1 MTNDSIKNID
11 PNILLSMMNTKL
23 RDQYASLDILCYD
36 LDMTKEN
43 IVNTLKTIGYNYNET
58 ENQFKKA

>member
-11 PNILLSMMNTKL
+11 PNILLSIMNMKL

-36 LDMTKEN
+36 LELTKEDILN
-43 IVNTLKTIGYNYNET
+43 RLKYIGYNYNE
-58 ENQFKKA
+58 EKNQFK

>member
-11 PNILLSMMNTKL
+11 PNILLSIMNTKL

-36 LDMTKEN
+36 LELTKEYILN
-43 IVNTLKTIGYNYNET
+43 RLKDIGYNYNE
-58 ENQFKKA
+58 EKNQFK

>member
-11 PNILLSMMNTKL
+11 PIILLSIINTKL

-36 LDMTKEN
+36 LELTKEYILN
-43 IVNTLKTIGYNYNET
+43 RLKDIGYEYNGEK
-58 ENQFKKA
+58 NQFK